1 VTELTS
7 VQAGEESLGAG
18 VDRARAVSRLLDEAI
33 PIPGTNYRVGLDPIL
48 GVLPVAG
55 DAVAA
60 LGVLYIVFEAS
71 RAGVPRSV
79 LLKMLLLVAV
89 DATVGSLPA
98 VGVVFDAFWKAN
110 RWNVATLEK
119 HVEGTAK

>member
-1 VTELTS
+1 MTELTS

-60 LGVLYIVFEAS
+60 LGALYIVFEAF
-71 RAGVPRSV
+71 RARVPRSV
-79 LLKMLLLVAV
+79 LLKMLLLV
-89 DATVGSLPA
+89 A